1 MSELAIRTL
10 PDDNAKKLA
19 RALKKRV
26 PNLECRVCGQ
36 NDFAL
41 LEDPNAQMRTH
52 LHRESV
58 HKWYAASTKPI
69 SQTLLTLVCTHCGHL
84 EQFAEAVLEGATPDQ
99 YGVKVGD
106 E

>member
-10 PDDNAKKLA
+10 PDENARKLA
-19 RALKKRV
+19 RALKKRA
-26 PNLECRVCGQ
+26 PDLQCRVCGHS
-36 NDFAL
+36 DFAL

-52 LHRESV
+52 LRREAV
-58 HKWYAASTKPI
+58 HKRYGVSFEPM

-84 EQFAEAVLEGATPDQ
+84 EQFAEAVLEGATPNQ
-99 YGVKVGD
+99 YGLPVND